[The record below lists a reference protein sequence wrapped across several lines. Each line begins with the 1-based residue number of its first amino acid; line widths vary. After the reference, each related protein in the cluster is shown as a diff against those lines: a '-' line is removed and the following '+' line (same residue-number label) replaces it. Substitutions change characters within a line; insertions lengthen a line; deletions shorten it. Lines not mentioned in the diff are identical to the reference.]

1 MSCREGSAGPKGWLW
16 YQPTNDSPR
25 RNRLWQICR
34 VRITSDPPHN
44 TRGQGGTWGAVG
56 RCFTSSSTAP
66 AASASPRRLRHGKAC
81 STVSTAGT
89 GGGWPCR
96 GLLPPPPIAY
106 AACWCP
112 SGPPGSRPLHCASDG
127 CGNPTGKGNAPM
139 EPPKGSYSPPQ
150 GGGRTSSRRTLL
162 EMATLKG
169 WNLLMAAKDVT
180 STRVCGLLQHT
191 QPRSPPPSHP
201 RAERRRC
208 ASPPGCVA
216 RAQRAVADGCPGSA
230 LRPLPRGGLCTAA
243 LSTATLS
250 TPLPSP

>member
-1 MSCREGSAGPKGWLW
+1 MAVVPTHQRQPPQEQALADLPCADNVGPPPQYQRSGGHLGGGGALLYLLLHCARSLSVAQAAPAREGAQHRQHCG
-16 YQPTNDSPR
+16 D
-25 RNRLWQICR
+25 
-34 VRITSDPPHN
+34 
-44 TRGQGGTWGAVG
+44 
-56 RCFTSSSTAP
+56 
-66 AASASPRRLRHGKAC
+66 
-81 STVSTAGT
+81 
-89 GGGWPCR
+89 GGWVAVP
-96 GLLPPPPIAY
+96 GAAPPPPPIAY

>member
-1 MSCREGSAGPKGWLW
+1 M
-16 YQPTNDSPR
+16 
-25 RNRLWQICR
+25 
-34 VRITSDPPHN
+34 
-44 TRGQGGTWGAVG
+44 G

-96 GLLPPPPIAY
+96 GLLPPRPPLPTLRVGVP
-106 AACWCP
+106 AAP
-112 SGPPGSRPLHCASDG
+112 QVADHFTARQMAVEILREKGTRPW
-127 CGNPTGKGNAPM
+127 NPQ
-139 EPPKGSYSPPQ
+139 KGSYSPPQ

-230 LRPLPRGGLCTAA
+230 LRPLPQGGLCTAA